1 MVSRVASENA
11 KLSDKLLGVLA
22 FIIVVGAVGSYYY
35 LTEYSLL
42 LRIFGLLIGSS
53 VAVVVALR
61 TTFGKLIWSQW
72 LEAVQETRKIYWPTR
87 QETVQ
92 TTLAVLAMVF
102 VMGIL
107 LWSADFL
114 LLRAVKWLTGHWG
127 V

>member
-1 MVSRVASENA
+1 MVSRVTSENA
-11 KLSDKLLGVLA
+11 KLSDKLWWTLA
-22 FIIVVGAVGSYYY
+22 LVIVVGAVGGYYY

-42 LRIFGLLIGSS
+42 LRIVGLLLGSS
-53 VAVVVALR
+53 IAVGVISR
-61 TTFGKLIWSQW
+61 THFGQRVWLQW
-72 LEAVQETRKIYWPTR
+72 LEAVQEVRKIYWPTR
-87 QETVQ
+87 QETIQ